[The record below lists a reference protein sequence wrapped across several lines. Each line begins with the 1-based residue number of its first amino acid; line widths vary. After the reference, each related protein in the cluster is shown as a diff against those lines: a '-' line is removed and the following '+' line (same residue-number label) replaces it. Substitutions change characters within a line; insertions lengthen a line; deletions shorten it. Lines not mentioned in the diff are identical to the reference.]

1 MATKDQTAIKDDTL
15 QLKDI
20 IAKIT
25 EYFWEVLR
33 NWLLIGL
40 FIIPFVLYS
49 FYSAVTAPPNYM
61 AKLNFMVNEDE
72 AGGVGGAM
80 AILSQ
85 FGLGGG
91 GNAGKYNL
99 DKIIDLSKSRR
110 IIQESVFEKSIINDK
125 EDYIANHMID
135 LYNIQEEEWSES
147 DELRNF
153 KFTHKDFDSFT
164 RAENTALKAIRSLIV
179 GGGKVRGI
187 YSTEINEKTGIM
199 ALWVG
204 SRNET
209 LSIDWLNSLFK
220 NMSQYYIDK
229 STEKQQATFNIV
241 KLKVDSL
248 ERALDIAN
256 LNLAKYQDANRKVYS
271 RVIGVKEDRLER
283 HLRTLRIIYAEA
295 VKNKEIAEFS
305 LNNKTPFIQVIDE
318 PIAPL
323 YNINQA
329 PLMAAIFG
337 AILGGM
343 LGVGFVIA
351 RRIYRD
357 VMED

>member
-1 MATKDQTAIKDDTL
+1 
-15 QLKDI
+15 
-20 IAKIT
+20 
-25 EYFWEVLR
+25 
-33 NWLLIGL
+33 
-40 FIIPFVLYS
+40 
-49 FYSAVTAPPNYM
+49 M

-91 GNAGKYNL
+91 GSSGKYNL

-135 LYNIQEEEWSES
+135 LYNLQEEEWDES

-153 KFTHKDFDSFT
+153 KFTHNDFANFT
-164 RAENTALKAIRSLIV
+164 RAENTALKAIRGLII
-179 GGGKVRGI
+179 GGGKTRGL
-187 YSTEINEKTGIM
+187 YSTEISEKTGIM
-199 ALWVG
+199 SLWAFTC
-204 SRNET
+204 SET

-229 STEKQQATFNIV
+229 STEKQQATFDVV

-248 ERALDIAN
+248 EKALDAAN
-256 LNLAKYQDANRKVYS
+256 LNLARYQDSNRNVFSK
-271 RVIGVKEDRLER
+271 VIGVKQDRMER
-283 HLRTLRIIYAEA
+283 QLRTLGIIYAEA

-323 YNINQA
+323 YNINQ
-329 PLMAAIFG
+329 PPIMAVIFG
-337 AILGGM
+337 IILGGL
-343 LGVGFVIA
+343 LGVSFVVV
-351 RRIYRD
+351 RRMYRD
-357 VMED
+357 VMAD